1 MACSFFHVQ
10 LTPYHRRNK
19 RRKPLR
25 LIRKTASSIL
35 SLSVFLSV
43 SASFATE
50 PARQFGSETGAIV
63 SDAISA
69 SNAGDN
75 LQAVK
80 LFETALSEFELN
92 PYERST
98 IYQMLGQSNYQLDR
112 LNEAQNAFENAINAG
127 GLLPQEAANLNVSIS
142 CLLYTSPSPR
152 DRTRSRM
159 PSSA

>member
-1 MACSFFHVQ
+1 MARSFFHVQ

-19 RRKPLR
+19 RRKRLR

-43 SASFATE
+43 STSFATE
-50 PARQFGSETGAIV
+50 PERQFGSETGAIV
-63 SDAISA
+63 SEAIAA

-80 LFETALSEFELN
+80 LFET
-92 PYERST
+92 
-98 IYQMLGQSNYQLDR
+98 
-112 LNEAQNAFENAINAG
+112 
-127 GLLPQEAANLNVSIS
+127 

-152 DRTRSRM
+152 DRG
-159 PSSA
+159 